1 MRVFW
6 MSVLL
11 TGMVLLGVS
20 VYDSNLTTTETGV
33 STVSASEDGTGFP
46 NPH

>member
-6 MSVLL
+6 ISVLL
-11 TGMVLLGVS
+11 TGMVLVGLS
-20 VYDSNLTTTETGV
+20 VYDTNLTTETGV